1 MLTNKITIIGG
12 SGFVGTNLCR
22 QLAKKNQNF
31 EIIDIKPSNQF
42 PEKSKFGD
50 VRNLNTLRTSVT
62 GNVVINLA
70 AVHRD
75 NVQDKIEYYQTNV
88 DGAKNVAKVCTEK
101 NITKIIFTSSVAVYG
116 FAKPGADEGAKCE
129 PFNPYGESK
138 LLAEDELRL
147 WQKSEKNSLIIVRPT
162 VVFGE
167 GNRGNVFNLL
177 SQISSSKFLMI
188 GGGEN
193 KKSLAYIQNLVA
205 FLQDCITST
214 EDYGLHNYIDTP
226 NLSMNEII
234 RRVRYKLKGKN
245 SVGPRLPL
253 FVGFLIGYLAD
264 FASLIIGK
272 TLLFSSIRMK
282 KFISSTEFT
291 SGTSQMDAFTPPFSL
306 LEGIDNTMEAEFIR
320 PDPQRE
326 IFYTE

>member
-1 MLTNKITIIGG
+1 
-12 SGFVGTNLCR
+12 
-22 QLAKKNQNF
+22 
-31 EIIDIKPSNQF
+31 
-42 PEKSKFGD
+42 
-50 VRNLNTLRTSVT
+50 
-62 GNVVINLA
+62 
-70 AVHRD
+70 
-75 NVQDKIEYYQTNV
+75 
-88 DGAKNVAKVCTEK
+88 
-101 NITKIIFTSSVAVYG
+101 
-116 FAKPGADEGAKCE
+116 
-129 PFNPYGESK
+129 
-138 LLAEDELRL
+138 
-147 WQKSEKNSLIIVRPT
+147 
-162 VVFGE
+162 
-167 GNRGNVFNLL
+167 
-177 SQISSSKFLMI
+177 MI
-188 GGGEN
+188 GAGEN

-205 FLQDCITST
+205 FLQDCIIST

-234 RRVRYKLKGKN
+234 RQVRYKLKGKN

-272 TLLFSSIRMK
+272 TLLFSPIRMK